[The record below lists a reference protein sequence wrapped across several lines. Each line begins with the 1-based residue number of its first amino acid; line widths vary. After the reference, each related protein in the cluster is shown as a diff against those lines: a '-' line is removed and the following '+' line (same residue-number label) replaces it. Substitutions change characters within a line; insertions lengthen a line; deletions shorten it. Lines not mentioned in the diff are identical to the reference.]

1 MCAAGLFAAA
11 GSPAP
16 LLLLAL
22 GGLALLVVLMAWL
35 KVNPFVALLL
45 AALVVGWGAGGAAG
59 SVLKSFQDG
68 LGATLGGIAAVISL
82 GAMLGRLLA
91 ESGGAHVLAQR
102 FSSFFGPER
111 VGWCIAAL
119 ALAVGLVTWFAV
131 GLLLLLPVLLTLS
144 RETRR
149 PLLLLAIPLLS
160 FLSVMHGLMPPH
172 PGPVVA
178 VDALHA
184 NTGKV
189 LALGFLVGIPTA
201 AVAGPLF
208 ARWAVR
214 RLPPVEIPAATAVE
228 TELRPRPGFGATLF
242 VVTLPIAL
250 MMLSSAAELMLGKN
264 DTLRSVLAFTGHPVV
279 ALTLALLVAVA
290 VFGKACGFTRAELLS
305 FTEKSMAGIGMTLL
319 VVGGGGGFARVLKD
333 AGVAESMGSVASQ
346 LHLPPLVYAWLVAA
360 FIRVATGSATVA
372 ITTAVGLMAP
382 VLAAD
387 SSLSPELLVL
397 SLGFGSLFLS
407 HVNDGGF
414 WIVKDCLGLTVQQT
428 LRTWTITE
436 TLIGIVGL
444 CLTLV
449 LDLFL

>member
-1 MCAAGLFAAA
+1 MFAAGQLENG
-11 GSPAP
+11 GSPAL

-22 GGLALLVVLMAWL
+22 GGLALLVALMAWGRL
-35 KVNPFVALLL
+35 NPFVALLL
-45 AALVVGWGAGGAAG
+45 AAVAVGCCAGNPPV

-68 LGATLGGIAAVISL
+68 LGATMGGIAAVISL
-82 GAMLGRLLA
+82 GAMLGKLLA

-102 FSSFFGPER
+102 FSAFFGPER

-119 ALAVGLVTWFAV
+119 ALAIGLVTWFAV

-144 RETRR
+144 RETQR

-178 VDALHA
+178 VEALHA
-184 NTGKV
+184 DNGKV

-214 RLPPVEIPAATAVE
+214 HVPPVETPAVIAVE
-228 TELRPRPGFGATLF
+228 EDRPRPAFGATLF
-242 VVTLPIAL
+242 VMALPIAL
-250 MMLSSAAELMLGKN
+250 MLLSSAAELIFAKGSPVR
-264 DTLRSVLAFTGHPVV
+264 TVLTFAGHPVV
-279 ALTLALLVAVA
+279 ALTLALLAAAV
-290 VFGKACGFTRAELLS
+290 VFGRACRFTRAQLLG
-305 FTEKSMAGIGMTLL
+305 FTEKSIAGIGMTLL

-333 AGVAESMGSVASQ
+333 AGVADAMGGVAAG
-346 LHLPPLVYAWLVAA
+346 LHLPPLIYAWLVAA
-360 FIRVATGSATVA
+360 FIRVATSSATVA
-372 ITTAVGLMAP
+372 ITTAAGLMAP
-382 VLAAD
+382 LLAAN

-414 WIVKDCLGLTVQQT
+414 WIVKECLGLTVQQT
-428 LRTWTITE
+428 LRTWTVTA

-444 CLTLV
+444 GLTLL
-449 LDLFL
+449 LDLFV